1 MGSEALSAQRLP
13 PCAVSCKRV
22 GTLPSL
28 ALLISTR
35 RKCAAMVRPLR
46 TLLRMPAL
54 RMEADHIRCLMH
66 TLWLT
71 QPVPHFHPPQLLLL
85 LLLLLSP
92 YDSSSGMGHRHV
104 WCREALP
111 ILGVSEAEFA
121 DLAELL

>member
-1 MGSEALSAQRLP
+1 
-13 PCAVSCKRV
+13 
-22 GTLPSL
+22 
-28 ALLISTR
+28 
-35 RKCAAMVRPLR
+35 MVRPLR

-104 WCREALP
+104 WCRDALP